1 MFYLNESRLNL
12 LEKEDVTKALL
23 KLSIP
28 MIMGMMMQVFY
39 NLVDTYFIGRLED
52 PNQLAAANIAF
63 PVFVLLM
70 AIANIIGTG
79 AASYISRCLGKKD
92 YENANKTAS
101 ISFMLV
107 VIFSLIVTIFGVLFC
122 SRIVKL
128 LGTSDE
134 VYNYTYEYVKIM
146 FLGSITVIGSFTL
159 GQIIRS
165 EGDMKT
171 FVRGM
176 MTGTILNI
184 ILDPVFIFTFNMGI
198 KGAAIA
204 TIIGYSVSLIYYLS
218 CFISGKSILKI
229 NKNYMIYDKVILGE
243 IFKIGIPGSLNQ
255 MLMGVANVVSNNI
268 AITYGTLTVA
278 GIGVAM
284 KVMMIGT
291 FIFIGFSSGTQ
302 PFIGFNYGA
311 NNLDRVKEAVKKSVT
326 MTTIIGIILA
336 IIFYL
341 FSENIIRTFISDN
354 DVVKEGSIIL
364 KVLLLSL
371 PFIGGQMI
379 ATVTSQSL
387 GKAVLSTILSISRQ
401 GLLYIPL
408 IILLNKF
415 FGFNGFIY
423 AQPITDVIMITLSL
437 FLISNMLSK
446 EIKHG

>member
-1 MFYLNESRLNL
+1 MNESRLNL

-122 SRIVKL
+122 SSIVKL

-146 FLGSITVIGSFTL
+146 FLGSVTVIGSFTL

-204 TIIGYSVSLIYYLS
+204 TIIGYSVSLIYYVS

-229 NKNYMIYDKVILGE
+229 NKNYMIYDKVVLGE

-255 MLMGVANVVSNNI
+255 ILMGVANVVSNNI

-311 NNLDRVKEAVKKSVT
+311 NNLDRVKEAIKKSVT

-364 KVLLLSL
+364 KALLLSL

>member
-1 MFYLNESRLNL
+1 MNESRLNL

-364 KVLLLSL
+364 KALLLSL

>member
-1 MFYLNESRLNL
+1 MNESRLNL

-311 NNLDRVKEAVKKSVT
+311 NNLDRVKEAMKKSVT

-364 KVLLLSL
+364 KALLLSL

>member
-1 MFYLNESRLNL
+1 MNESRLNL

-107 VIFSLIVTIFGVLFC
+107 VVFSLLVTIFGVLFC
-122 SRIVKL
+122 SSIVKL

-204 TIIGYSVSLIYYLS
+204 TIIGYSVSLIYYVS

-326 MTTIIGIILA
+326 ITTIIGIILA

-364 KVLLLSL
+364 KALLLSL

>member
-1 MFYLNESRLNL
+1 MEFY
-12 LEKEDVTKALL
+12 
-23 KLSIP
+23 
-28 MIMGMMMQVFY
+28 
-39 NLVDTYFIGRLED
+39 
-52 PNQLAAANIAF
+52 
-63 PVFVLLM
+63 FV
-70 AIANIIGTG
+70 
-79 AASYISRCLGKKD
+79 
-92 YENANKTAS
+92 
-101 ISFMLV
+101 
-107 VIFSLIVTIFGVLFC
+107 

-204 TIIGYSVSLIYYLS
+204 TIIGYSVSLIYYVS

-326 MTTIIGIILA
+326 ITTIIGIILA

-364 KVLLLSL
+364 KALLLSL

-446 EIKHG
+446 EIKHC

>member
-1 MFYLNESRLNL
+1 MNESRLNL

-70 AIANIIGTG
+70 AIANTIGTG

-204 TIIGYSVSLIYYLS
+204 TIIGYSVSLIYYVS

-326 MTTIIGIILA
+326 ITTIIGIILA

-364 KVLLLSL
+364 KALLLSL

-446 EIKHG
+446 EIKHC

>member
-1 MFYLNESRLNL
+1 MNESRLNL

>member
-1 MFYLNESRLNL
+1 MNESRLNL

-122 SRIVKL
+122 SSIVKL

-146 FLGSITVIGSFTL
+146 FLGSVTVIGSFTL

-204 TIIGYSVSLIYYLS
+204 TIIGYSVSLIYYVS

-311 NNLDRVKEAVKKSVT
+311 NNLDRVKEAIKKSVT

-364 KVLLLSL
+364 KALLLSL

>member
-1 MFYLNESRLNL
+1 MNESRLNL

-204 TIIGYSVSLIYYLS
+204 TIIGYSVSLIYYVS

-326 MTTIIGIILA
+326 ITTIIGIILA

-364 KVLLLSL
+364 KALLLSL

-446 EIKHG
+446 EIKHC